1 MKKKKIF
8 IILFLFIIVIAIIGL
23 IVYLPLYK
31 EYKAKKEEEMRIAN
45 ATIIVDLKENLT
57 TTFYSDVKVSDF
69 IENINGELIEDYK
82 IDTTSIG
89 EKVIKFKYINEEDIT
104 IPYKYVIN
112 IIDDVPPS
120 IWLGGDMYLNVSST
134 DNLVANITCVD
145 NLDDN
150 PNCEVIGEYDLN
162 TIGNYPLTLKATD
175 ASGNETTHNFTLHVR
190 EPSSGSNNNNSSPS
204 TPDLFSDIIANYK
217 TAENIKIGIDVSSW
231 QGDIDFEQVKND
243 GCEFAFI
250 RVGSTR
256 GIDGEYFVDSKFERN
271 IEGFNNVGIP
281 VGIYFYSYAK
291 TKEAAINDAK
301 WVIEHIKDYKI
312 DLGVAY
318 DFESWS
324 FYNEYHQSFYTTTMN
339 AKAFLDT
346 IKDAGYKGLNY
357 SSKRYLET
365 VWYPLEYETWLA
377 HYTKQTTYT
386 GKYKYW
392 QLSSTGK
399 IDGIKGY
406 VDIDIMYE

>member
-1 MKKKKIF
+1 MKKKKIL
-8 IILFLFIIVIAIIGL
+8 IILFLFIIVITIIGL
-23 IVYLPLYK
+23 TVYIPLYK
-31 EYKAKKEEEMRIAN
+31 EYKAKKEEELRIAN
-45 ATIIVDLKENLT
+45 ATIIVELKEDLT
-57 TTFYSDVKVSDF
+57 AAFYSDIKVSDF
-69 IENINGELIEDYK
+69 IENINGELIEDFQ
-82 IDTTSIG
+82 IDTTNLG
-89 EKVIKFKYINEEDIT
+89 EKVVKFKYVNDEDIT
-104 IPYKYVIN
+104 IPYKYIIN
-112 IIDDVPPS
+112 IVDNVPPS
-120 IWLGGDMYLNVSST
+120 IWLSENMYLNVGAT
-134 DNLVANITCVD
+134 DNLLANITCVD
-145 NLDDN
+145 NLDDD
-150 PNCEVIGEYDLN
+150 PYCEIIGEYDLN
-162 TIGNYPLTLKATD
+162 AIGNYPLTIKATD
-175 ASGNETTHNFTLHVR
+175 ASGNETIQDFTLHIK
-190 EPSSGSNNNNSSPS
+190 EPSGNSSSSKSTS
-204 TPDLFSDIIANYK
+204 TPDYFSDIVAAYK
-217 TAENIKIGIDVSSW
+217 TADNIKVGIDVSSW

-256 GIDGEYFVDSKFERN
+256 GIDGEYFEDSKFQRN
-271 IEGFNNVGIP
+271 IEGFTNVGIP

-301 WVIEHIKDYKI
+301 WVIEHLDGYKI

-346 IKDAGYKGLNY
+346 LKDAGYTGINY

-365 VWYPLEYETWLA
+365 VWYPLEYDTWLA
-377 HYTKQTTYT
+377 HYTKQTTYA

-392 QLSSTGK
+392 QLTSTGK

-406 VDIDIMYE
+406 VDIDLMYE

>member
-1 MKKKKIF
+1 MKKKKIL
-8 IILFLFIIVIAIIGL
+8 IILFLFIIVITIIGL
-23 IVYLPLYK
+23 TVYIPLYK
-31 EYKAKKEEEMRIAN
+31 EYKAKKEEELRIAN
-45 ATIIVDLKENLT
+45 ATIIVELKEDLT
-57 TTFYSDVKVSDF
+57 AAFYSDIKVSDF
-69 IENINGELIEDYK
+69 IENINGELIEDFQ
-82 IDTTSIG
+82 IDTTNLG
-89 EKVIKFKYINEEDIT
+89 EKVVKFKYVNDEDIT
-104 IPYKYVIN
+104 IPYKYIIN
-112 IIDDVPPS
+112 IVDNVPPS
-120 IWLGGDMYLNVSST
+120 IWLSENMYLNVGAT
-134 DNLVANITCVD
+134 DNLLANITCVD
-145 NLDDN
+145 NLDDD
-150 PNCEVIGEYDLN
+150 PYCEIIGEYDLN
-162 TIGNYPLTLKATD
+162 AIGNYPLTIKATD
-175 ASGNETTHNFTLHVR
+175 ASGNETIQDFTLHIK
-190 EPSSGSNNNNSSPS
+190 EPSGNSSSSKSTS
-204 TPDLFSDIIANYK
+204 TPDYFSDIVAAYK
-217 TAENIKIGIDVSSW
+217 TADNIKVGIDVSSW

-256 GIDGEYFVDSKFERN
+256 GIDGEYFEDSKFQRN
-271 IEGFNNVGIP
+271 IEGFTSVGIP

-301 WVIEHIKDYKI
+301 WVIEHLDGYKI

-346 IKDAGYKGLNY
+346 LKDAGYTGINY

-365 VWYPLEYETWLA
+365 VWYPLEYDTWLA
-377 HYTKQTTYT
+377 HYTKQTTYA

-392 QLSSTGK
+392 QLTSTGK

-406 VDIDIMYE
+406 VDIDLMYE

>member
-8 IILFLFIIVIAIIGL
+8 IILFLFLIVGLIIGL
-23 IVYLPLYK
+23 TVYIPLYK

-45 ATIIVDLKENLT
+45 AIIKVELKEDLT
-57 TTFYSDVKVSDF
+57 ASFYSEHKVSDF
-69 IENINGELIEDYK
+69 IESINGELVEDFT
-82 IDTTSIG
+82 IDTKELG
-89 EKVIKFKYINEEDIT
+89 EKIVKFKFVNEEGIT
-104 IPYKYVIN
+104 VPYKYVIQVV
-112 IIDDVPPS
+112 DDVPPS
-120 IWLGGDMYLNVSST
+120 IWMNADYYLNVSST
-134 DNLVANITCVD
+134 DNLLANLTCVD

-150 PNCEVIGEYDLN
+150 PHCEIIGNYDLN
-162 TIGNYPLTLKATD
+162 TVGNYPLVLKATD
-175 ASGNETTHNFTLHVR
+175 ASGNETTHNFTLHIK
-190 EPSSGSNNNNSSPS
+190 EPSSGGNNNSKSTS
-204 TPDLFSDIIANYK
+204 TPDYFSDIVAAYK
-217 TAENIKIGIDVSSW
+217 TGDNVKFGIDVSSW

-243 GCEFAFI
+243 GCEFVFI

-271 IEGFNNVGIP
+271 IQGFNSVGIP

-301 WVIEHIKDYKI
+301 FVLDHIKDYNV

-346 IKDAGYKGLNY
+346 IKDAGYKGINY

-365 VWYPLEYETWLA
+365 VWYPLEYDTWLA
-377 HYTKQTTYT
+377 HYTKQTTYK

-392 QLSSTGK
+392 QLTSTGR